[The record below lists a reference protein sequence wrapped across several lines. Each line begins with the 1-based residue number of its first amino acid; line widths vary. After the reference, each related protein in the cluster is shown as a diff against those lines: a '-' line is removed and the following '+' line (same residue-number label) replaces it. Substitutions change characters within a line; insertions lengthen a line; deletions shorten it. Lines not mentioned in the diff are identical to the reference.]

1 MYTAGTDLG
10 FAVHFFVQD
19 AEKLVVREA
28 LFLQFLCVV
37 VSRGSTWN
45 HHYVLA
51 VLKSVTREGD

>member
-28 LFLQFLCVV
+28 LCLQFLWVF

-45 HHYVLA
+45 HHDVLA